1 LRALFVGALGLT
13 LLGCSHS
20 PPPLA
25 SASSCEETG
34 ATNCDAAAPPATPPP
49 APSLVKRSPAA
60 PVAASSP
67 LPRTAAARASAKV
80 AAPAAGFVDAQ
91 ANAAEVP
98 AKAEA
103 VSTSPSTSRDAG
115 RTVAAA
121 AEDKDASVGNAD
133 AMMAVVMARPD
144 VKSVAELAGK
154 TVAIDDRYAQLGG
167 KVRTAIAAAG
177 ATEVQLSEGRTTAMT
192 RLSNGEVPAAI
203 AAAGATEVQLSEGRT
218 TAMTRLSNGE
228 VPAAVVALL
237 TPEAAESFPAIS
249 GYKIFHVPLSPRS
262 VKPAR

>member
-1 LRALFVGALGLT
+1 MRALFVGALGLT

-25 SASSCEETG
+25 SASSCDETG
-34 ATNCDAAAPPATPPP
+34 ATNCDIAAPPANPHP
-49 APSLVKRSPAA
+49 APSAAKRSPAA
-60 PVAASSP
+60 PIAGSSP
-67 LPRTAAARASAKV
+67 LPRAAAAARASAKV
-80 AAPAAGFVDAQ
+80 VTSAAGFVDAQ
-91 ANAAEVP
+91 ANAAESS
-98 AKAEA
+98 ARAES
-103 VSTSPSTSRDAG
+103 VSTHPSALRDTG
-115 RTVAAA
+115 RMVAAA
-121 AEDKDASVGNAD
+121 VEDKDASAGNAD

-154 TVAIDDRYAQLGG
+154 TVAIDDRYARLGG

-177 ATEVQLSEGRTTAMT
+177 ATEVQLSEG
-192 RLSNGEVPAAI
+192 P
-203 AAAGATEVQLSEGRT
+203 T

-237 TPEAAESFPAIS
+237 TPEAAETFPAIA
-249 GYKIFHVPLSPRS
+249 GYRIFHVPLSPRS